1 MPLKCRNWC
10 WVWYVVKY
18 NKSAFWLYTAGRNQ
32 FKFKSGSIFAFW
44 AVYKLIVIWL
54 PTCKRCQSIISLCCA
69 CVCVW
74 CAKRLWDAIPCLCF
88 PLGNCVTASL
98 IMPEIWFFFFFSTA
112 KQNLKSTQS
121 SVYHVKSCS
130 KCFSFLGWFPARCSS
145 DPVNYAFLSIVI
157 FTWPNNPI

>member
-69 CVCVW
+69 CVCVMCKKALRCYSMLMFSTW
-74 CAKRLWDAIPCLCF
+74 QLCHCF
-88 PLGNCVTASL
+88 TDNAWNM
-98 IMPEIWFFFFFSTA
+98 IFFFFFSTA